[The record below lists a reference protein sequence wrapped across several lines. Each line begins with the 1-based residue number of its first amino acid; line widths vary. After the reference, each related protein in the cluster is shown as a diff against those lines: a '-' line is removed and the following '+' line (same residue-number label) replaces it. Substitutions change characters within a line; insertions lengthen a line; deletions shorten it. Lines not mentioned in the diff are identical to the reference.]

1 MTILKNLRPHGRRLS
16 LVAFCLLSVWPPL
29 SAQTAKELM
38 TDACYNE
45 LQQRNN
51 ALWASRVERHTAGH
65 TYLEEEIETVGG
77 PIRRLVLVDGHEP
90 SPSERKQDDDRL
102 RRLMQNP
109 KAQQAM
115 KKDREADK
123 KKVDEIFRA
132 MPDAFLFEDQ
142 GNQDGLEKLA
152 FHPNPAYSTTTY
164 EDTALHA
171 LSGIILIDLQE
182 KRLAQLSATLTEQVD
197 FGYGVIGQLKKG
209 GTIEVKRIRLSP
221 GIWKTSSSKI
231 NLNGRIVFF
240 KMISKQQEETQSNF
254 KPVAPDTSIERALE
268 GLIGR

>member
-1 MTILKNLRPHGRRLS
+1 MSIFNVRLHRRRHS
-16 LVAFCLLSVWPPL
+16 LAVFCLLSVLPPL

-51 ALWASRVERHTAGH
+51 TLWASQVERHTAGH
-65 TYLEEEIETVGG
+65 IYIEEEIETVGG
-77 PIRRLVLVDGHEP
+77 PIRRLISVDGHEP

-102 RRLMQNP
+102 RKLMQNP

-115 KKDREADK
+115 KKNRDADQ
-123 KKVDEIFRA
+123 KKVGEIFHA

-142 GNQDGLEKLA
+142 GRQEGLEKLA
-152 FHPNPAYSTTTY
+152 FRPNPAYNPTTY
-164 EDTALHA
+164 EETALHA

-182 KRLAQLSATLTEQVD
+182 KRLAQLSATLTEQVE

-209 GTIEVKRIRLSP
+209 GTIEVKRIKLSP
-221 GIWKTSSSKI
+221 GVWKANSSKI
-231 NLNGRIVFF
+231 DINGRIVFF
-240 KMISKQQEETQSNF
+240 KVISKQQDETQSDF
-254 KPVAPDTSIERALE
+254 KPVAPDTSVEQALRE
-268 GLIGR
+268 LFSR